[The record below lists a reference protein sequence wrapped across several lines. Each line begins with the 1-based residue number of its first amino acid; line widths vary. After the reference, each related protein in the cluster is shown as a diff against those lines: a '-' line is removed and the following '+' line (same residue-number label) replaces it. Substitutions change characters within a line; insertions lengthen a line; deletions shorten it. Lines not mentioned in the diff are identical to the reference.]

1 MKFGVV
7 HRDVYS
13 LSMQNQI
20 NRRGKGQGAE
30 IQGELN
36 RREEEIMNTEV
47 SGAEDVYC
55 TNIIIRRYNHI
66 YRASTIMTINI
77 YERKCESCLASII
90 PRGQLRSTN
99 SPEA

>member
-1 MKFGVV
+1 MKFGVAR
-7 HRDVYS
+7 RDVYS
-13 LSMQNQI
+13 LSMQSQV

-36 RREEEIMNTEV
+36 RRKEEITNTEA
-47 SGAEDVYC
+47 SGAEDVYRA
-55 TNIIIRRYNHI
+55 NIIIRGCSHI

-77 YERKCESCLASII
+77 YERKCESRLASIT
-90 PRGQLRSTN
+90 PRGQLRAAN